1 MVIMDS
7 LTGTVAQA
15 RRAATAFVARACPW
29 ADLDAVILV
38 VSELVTNAVRHTTG
52 WWQLRMEGSPD
63 RLTVLV
69 DDSSHTL
76 PASRPRGLRRGGGGL
91 GWHLVSA
98 LASHVEIIE
107 HPDCKT
113 IRATWLR
120 PAPGVPGATPG

>member
-1 MVIMDS
+1 MIIMDS

-15 RRAATAFVARACPW
+15 RRAATAFVTRVCPW

-52 WWQLRMEGSPD
+52 WWQLSMEGSPD

-69 DDSSHTL
+69 DDTSHTL
-76 PASRPRGLRRGGGGL
+76 PAPRPRGGQRRGDGGL
-91 GWHLVSA
+91 GWHVISALVSR
-98 LASHVEIIE
+98 VEITE
-107 HPDCKT
+107 HPDGKT

-120 PAPGVPGATPG
+120 PTPGVTSA